1 VVLRAL
7 ALVVAGVCACAAQAQ
22 PFTPPFD
29 QTRPQDRP
37 LPEFLPERPPPGFV
51 LPPLPPP
58 AADPPLSSG
67 VRVRVARFRI
77 VGNTVFSE
85 DELRALIVGYE
96 GREIGNE
103 ELEEARTTLTRH
115 YIGHGYINSGAVIP
129 DQQVRDGVITLRIIE
144 GRLTDIAVGG
154 DNRFHPD
161 FVRERVRPPEEPL
174 NVTRLQER
182 VQILLQNP
190 QIERINAELS
200 PGLRP
205 GEAVLGVDLKEA
217 PWREIGYAIA
227 NDRSPSIG
235 GVRQELRAALRNLS
249 GRGEELSLI
258 AGKTKG
264 LDDLSVMLAVP
275 VSARDTSVWMRFE
288 QNDSVVIEPPFDTLG
303 IEARSNSVEIG
314 IRHPLLHSLS
324 REIALGASLVRRD
337 TESFLLEIPFS
348 FSSGV
353 VDGRSKVT
361 ALRITADLVE
371 RSTDQVS
378 AARFTATRGL
388 DAFDSTHPPF
398 TIVLAQ
404 LQRVQILA
412 QGRAQLMLRLDG
424 QAAFDPLPPSEKFSL
439 GGAESV
445 RGYREDLLVRDSG
458 WNGSLEYRHRIAR
471 LPIGFFSGSAEDG
484 WVSAVPFMDAGQ
496 ARDREGS
503 TPSPHTLASIGL
515 GVRWDIAR
523 GVQMAVYRG
532 WPMREVERRSD
543 DDLQDRGV
551 HFRLSAQKAF

>member
-1 VVLRAL
+1 
-7 ALVVAGVCACAAQAQ
+7 
-22 PFTPPFD
+22 
-29 QTRPQDRP
+29 
-37 LPEFLPERPPPGFV
+37 LPELLPERAPPGFV
-51 LPPLPPP
+51 LPPIPPP

-85 DELRALIVGYE
+85 DELRALVLGYE

-103 ELEEARTTLTRH
+103 ELEEVRTTLTRH

-144 GRLTDIAVGG
+144 GRLTDITLGG

-161 FVRERVRPPEEPL
+161 FVRERVRPPPQAPL
-174 NVTRLQER
+174 NVTQLQER

-217 PWREIGYAIA
+217 PWREIGYTLA

-249 GRGEELSLI
+249 GRGEELSLT

-264 LDDLSVMLAVP
+264 LDDLAMMLAVP
-275 VSARDTSVWMRFE
+275 VSARDTSVWLRFE
-288 QNDSVVIEPPFDTLG
+288 QNDSVVIEAPFDALQ

-314 IRHPLLHSLS
+314 IRHPLLRTLN
-324 REIALGASLVRRD
+324 RELALGASLVRRD
-337 TESFLLEIPFS
+337 TESFLLGIPFS
-348 FSSGV
+348 FSPGV
-353 VDGRSKVT
+353 VDGRSKVS
-361 ALRITADLVE
+361 ALRLTADLVDRTAAE
-371 RSTDQVS
+371 VS

-412 QGRAQLMLRLDG
+412 QGRGQLLARLDG

-458 WNGSLEYRHRIAR
+458 WNGSVEYRHRVAR
-471 LPIGFFSGSAEDG
+471 LPINFFGGSAEDG
-484 WVSAVPFMDAGQ
+484 WIGAVPFIDAGQ
-496 ARDREGS
+496 AKDREGS

-515 GVRWDIAR
+515 GVRWDIGR
-523 GVQMAVYRG
+523 GVQMAAYRG
-532 WPMREVERRSD
+532 WPLREVERRSD

-551 HFRLSAQKAF
+551 HYRLSVQKAF